1 MLQQLKF
8 LARKLHSLPT
18 TQDLVAT
25 EVPLDIG
32 EGIAVLLFRECLRT
46 PQNGLHASEKFADRE
61 GLGDVV
67 IGAEFETNNFI
78 HFLAACRE
86 HDDGNRGAL
95 RLYLL
100 TLIQPAHA
108 WHHHVEHDQL
118 WGI

>member
-8 LARKLHSLPT
+8 LARKLHRLTT

-25 EVPLDIG
+25 EVHLDIG
-32 EGIAVLLFRECLRT
+32 EGIAVLLFREFLRT

-67 IGAEFETNNFI
+67 IGPEFETNNFI

-86 HDDGNRGAL
+86 LDDRNREAL
-95 RLYLL
+95 RPSLL
-100 TLIQPAHA
+100 TPIPPSHPLPHP
-108 WHHHVEHDQL
+108 L
-118 WGI
+118 